1 MTARRRATRQQT
13 LKRGT
18 IRAGRASGIECAVR
32 NMSEIG
38 ALLVLDSPRTVPDQF
53 TLLMSSDGLR
63 RHCEVVWRFTRKI
76 GVQFT

>member
-1 MTARRRATRQQT
+1 MTERRRANRQAT
-13 LKRGT
+13 SKRGT
-18 IRAGRASGIECAVR
+18 IRVGRVAGVECTIR

-53 TLLMSSDGLR
+53 TLLMNPEGLR

-76 GVQFT
+76 GVQFS